1 MFSTTVLDHVR
12 LDSEHVAR
20 NYTLH
25 AAAADRL
32 AHYAFIG
39 RILMAGVLAIAT
51 AATIVNLIE
60 PVRYYQIAAAATS
73 TLAMVGFALYCVFG
87 FEGRVVAHRACA
99 QRLWLVAERY
109 RSLLAEVGEG
119 LVDGAVLLARRD
131 RLIEEVH
138 AIYVSG
144 FGADERGYEQA
155 RLAEIAAGDRA
166 A

>member
-25 AAAADRL
+25 ALAADRFARL
-32 AHYAFIG
+32 ALIG
-39 RILMAGVLAIAT
+39 RIVMATVLAIAT
-51 AATIVNLIE
+51 AATIVNLVV
-60 PVRYYQIAAAATS
+60 PVRSYQVAAVSATTFALIA
-73 TLAMVGFALYCVFG
+73 FALYCVFG

-119 LVDGAVLLARRD
+119 LVDGVTLIARRD
-131 RLIEEVH
+131 RLIAEVH
-138 AIYVSG
+138 AIYEGG
-144 FGADERGYEQA
+144 FGADERGYEHA
-155 RLAEIAAGDRA
+155 RLATVTEDRA

>member
-32 AHYAFIG
+32 ARYAFIG
-39 RILMAGVLAIAT
+39 RIVMASVLAVAT
-51 AATIVNLIE
+51 AAAIINMIE
-60 PVRYYQIAAAATS
+60 PVRYYQIAAVAAS
-73 TLAMVGFALYCVFG
+73 GLAMIGFSLYCVFG

-119 LVDGAVLLARRD
+119 TVDGAALLARRD
-131 RLIEEVH
+131 RLIDDVH
-138 AIYVSG
+138 AIYESG
-144 FGADERGYEQA
+144 FGADERGYEHA
-155 RLAEIAAGDRA
+155 RLADITADRA